1 MKIIVAGIGGVG
13 GYFGGLLAKKFHNHP
28 SIKINFLARG
38 NHLKSIQKNGLTI
51 LNKQTSF
58 IAKPNLATDNAS
70 EIGKADLIILCT
82 KSFDL
87 EQIIGQLSPCID
99 NNTLIL
105 PLLNGVDNK
114 DRIKKLLP
122 QNLVLDAC
130 VYIVSRLKNDGIV
143 ENIGNIQSLYFGID
157 NYTNDHLSFLEKLF
171 LEANIEATLSRNIS
185 SLIWEKFIFL
195 SPIATITSYYDRCIG
210 EILANKQSLADLMI
224 LIDEVRLIALKKNI
238 EISEHIVEKTLLK
251 LKNLP
256 FEATSS
262 MHSDFRNK
270 KPNTEIESLTNFVIL
285 EGEKLQISTPMF
297 VKMYQNLKLK

>member
-28 SIKINFLARG
+28 SIKINFFARG

-87 EQIIGQLSPCID
+87 EQIIGQLIPCID

-157 NYTNDHLSFLEKLF
+157 NYTNDHLLLLEKLF
-171 LEANIEATLSRNIS
+171 REANIEATLSQNIS

-238 EISEHIVEKTLLK
+238 KISEHIVEKTLLK

-262 MHSDFRNK
+262 MHTDFRNK